1 MAEEK
6 DKGRMKGKSA
16 LVTGGSRG
24 IGRAIA
30 LRLAAEGANVAV
42 CARNEEAASATAAE
56 VARAG
61 VGSLSRGV
69 DVSDAGQVKDLVAAT
84 IAEFGAVDILVN
96 NAGIARDNLTLRL
109 QEADW
114 DAVLEINLKGA
125 FLCCKAA
132 ARSMMKAREGRI
144 INISSVVG
152 LAGNAGQPNYAA
164 SKAGLLGFTKSLARE
179 LAPRNI
185 TVNAVAPGLVP
196 DTGMT
201 TGLGEEAVEQLLSHV
216 PLGRPGSAQDVA
228 AAVAFLASEEA
239 AYITGHVLTVDGGM
253 TM

>member
-1 MAEEK
+1 MAENGN
-6 DKGRMKGKSA
+6 GRLKGKSA

-24 IGRAIA
+24 IGRDIA

-56 VARAG
+56 IGRAG

-69 DVSDAGQVKDLVAAT
+69 DVSDAGQVKDLVTAA
-84 IAEFGAVDILVN
+84 IGEFGALNILVN

-114 DAVLEINLKGA
+114 DAVLETNLKGA
-125 FLCCKAA
+125 FLCSKAA

-152 LAGNAGQPNYAA
+152 IAGHPGQPNYAA
-164 SKAGLLGFTKSLARE
+164 SKAGLIGFTKSLARE

-196 DTGMT
+196 GTGMT
-201 TGLGEEAVEQLLSHV
+201 TSLGEEAVEQLLSQV
-216 PLGRPGSAQDVA
+216 PLGRPGSGEDVA

-239 AYITGHVLTVDGGM
+239 AYIPGHVLTVDGGM

>member
-1 MAEEK
+1 MAENGN
-6 DKGRMKGKSA
+6 GRLRGRSA

-30 LRLAAEGANVAV
+30 LRLASEGANVAV
-42 CARNEEAASATAAE
+42 CARNEEAAAATAAE
-56 VARAG
+56 VAHSG
-61 VGSLSRGV
+61 VGSLSRGA

-84 IAEFGAVDILVN
+84 IAEFGALNILVN

-152 LAGNAGQPNYAA
+152 IAGNAGQPNYAA

-201 TGLGEEAVEQLLSHV
+201 TDLGEEAVEQLLSHV
-216 PLGRPGSAQDVA
+216 PLGRPGSAEDVA

>member
-1 MAEEK
+1 MAEENGN
-6 DKGRMKGKSA
+6 GRMKGKSA

-42 CARNEEAASATAAE
+42 CARNEEAAAATAAE

-132 ARSMMKAREGRI
+132 ARSMMKARAGRI

-216 PLGRPGSAQDVA
+216 PLGRPGSVQDVA

>member
-1 MAEEK
+1 
-6 DKGRMKGKSA
+6 
-16 LVTGGSRG
+16 
-24 IGRAIA
+24 
-30 LRLAAEGANVAV
+30 VAV
-42 CARNEEAASATAAE
+42 CARNEEAAAATAAE
-56 VARAG
+56 VAHSG
-61 VGSLSRGV
+61 VGSLSRGA

-84 IAEFGAVDILVN
+84 IAEFGALNILVN

-152 LAGNAGQPNYAA
+152 IAGNAGQPNYAA

-201 TGLGEEAVEQLLSHV
+201 TDLGEEAVEQLLSHV
-216 PLGRPGSAQDVA
+216 PLGRPGSAEDVA

>member
-1 MAEEK
+1 MAENGN
-6 DKGRMKGKSA
+6 GRLRGRSA

-30 LRLAAEGANVAV
+30 LRLASEGANVAV
-42 CARNEEAASATAAE
+42 CARNEEAAAATAAE
-56 VARAG
+56 VAHSG

-84 IAEFGAVDILVN
+84 IAEFGALNILVN

-152 LAGNAGQPNYAA
+152 IAGNAGQSNYAA

-201 TGLGEEAVEQLLSHV
+201 TDLGEEAVEQLLSHV
-216 PLGRPGSAQDVA
+216 PLGRPGSAEDVA

>member
-1 MAEEK
+1 MAEENCN
-6 DKGRMKGKSA
+6 GRMKGKSA

-42 CARNEEAASATAAE
+42 CARNEEAAAATAAE

-61 VGSLSRGV
+61 VGGLSRGV

-114 DAVLEINLKGA
+114 DAVLEVNLKGA

-132 ARSMMKAREGRI
+132 ARSMMKARAGRI
-144 INISSVVG
+144 VNISSVVG
-152 LAGNAGQPNYAA
+152 IAGNAGQPNYAA
-164 SKAGLLGFTKSLARE
+164 AKAGLLGFTKSLARE

-201 TGLGEEAVEQLLSHV
+201 TGLGDEAVEQLLSHV
-216 PLGRPGSAQDVA
+216 PLGRPGSVQDVA

>member
-1 MAEEK
+1 MAENGN
-6 DKGRMKGKSA
+6 GRLRGRSA

-30 LRLAAEGANVAV
+30 LRLASEGANVAV
-42 CARNEEAASATAAE
+42 CARNEEAAAATAAE
-56 VARAG
+56 IAHSG

-84 IAEFGAVDILVN
+84 IAEFGALNILVN

-114 DAVLEINLKGA
+114 DAVLEVNLKGA

-152 LAGNAGQPNYAA
+152 IAGNAGQPNYAA

-201 TGLGEEAVEQLLSHV
+201 TDLGEEAVKQLLSHV
-216 PLGRPGSAQDVA
+216 PLGRPGSADDVA
-228 AAVAFLASEEA
+228 ASVAFLASEEA